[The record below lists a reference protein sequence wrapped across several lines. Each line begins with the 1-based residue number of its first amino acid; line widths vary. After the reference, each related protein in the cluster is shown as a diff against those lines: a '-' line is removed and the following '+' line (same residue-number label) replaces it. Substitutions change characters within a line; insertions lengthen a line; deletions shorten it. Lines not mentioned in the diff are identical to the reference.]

1 VLLNADRLERMD
13 GFFDRFGAP
22 AIALARFILGVRVI
36 AAFAAGVSRMHWATF
51 LAFNIIGAIAW
62 ALVMGLIG
70 FFAARGASALGAH
83 SWVVGAVVAGGVI
96 LVSLGALVFHKLRA
110 PVRRFLD
117 ESWIGRHLGRR
128 LWVLATSLA
137 AVLIF
142 AKVAEDVATQDS
154 GAFDGAIRDWAIG
167 HPVPLLHGL
176 FEGATYVGSVWVAV
190 PLAAMAALLLW
201 RRTHRVRQAAVLF
214 APLIGSAFFVAL
226 KLLFQ
231 REYPAAGPAGPG
243 LVYSFPSGHATT
255 VAALTTTIAYVLA
268 RERLV
273 RWKLALPVAIAL
285 TLLAGFGRIYLDYNW
300 TTDVIGGWLVGLFVA
315 MLAAA
320 IYEKLRAVPEAGRN
334 PEPA

>member
-1 VLLNADRLERMD
+1 
-13 GFFDRFGAP
+13 
-22 AIALARFILGVRVI
+22 
-36 AAFAAGVSRMHWATF
+36 
-51 LAFNIIGAIAW
+51 
-62 ALVMGLIG
+62 
-70 FFAARGASALGAH
+70 
-83 SWVVGAVVAGGVI
+83 
-96 LVSLGALVFHKLRA
+96 
-110 PVRRFLD
+110 
-117 ESWIGRHLGRR
+117 
-128 LWVLATSLA
+128 
-137 AVLIF
+137 
-142 AKVAEDVATQDS
+142 
-154 GAFDGAIRDWAIG
+154 
-167 HPVPLLHGL
+167 
-176 FEGATYVGSVWVAV
+176 
-190 PLAAMAALLLW
+190 
-201 RRTHRVRQAAVLF
+201 
-214 APLIGSAFFVAL
+214 VAL